1 MVWAKSGIC
10 RRSPIAVP
18 GWLCNVNA
26 RRVGLEPVSIPLV
39 TTQTIWSPLQLKQ
52 RAQSVASAIPAT
64 WCTSHVVIVPSIKD
78 AFAMAF
84 AHSAVQTCPMQGI
97 APRLS
102 AVGEEVFCLDC
113 LPESRDH
120 VSADW
125 FLRLCLING
134 VEWSV
139 DPELGDCV
147 ICTDRMTAMDSIEVL
162 CCSRSPTW
170 FVLLDLSLH
179 VGCITFCNQSL
190 AVFCQVFLFHW
201 FLYSFVVA

>member
-1 MVWAKSGIC
+1 MPLIKGAFTMAWLHAINKCRSVSDAVGCQPCDECGSGGVGGWVAHFLLLFFMVRHLRC
-10 RRSPIAVP
+10 
-18 GWLCNVNA
+18 L
-26 RRVGLEPVSIPLV
+26 
-39 TTQTIWSPLQLKQ
+39 
-52 RAQSVASAIPAT
+52 
-64 WCTSHVVIVPSIKD
+64 
-78 AFAMAF
+78 
-84 AHSAVQTCPMQGI
+84 

-102 AVGEEVFCLDC
+102 AVGEEVFCFDC

-147 ICTDRMTAMDSIEVL
+147 ICKDRMTAMDSIEVL

-190 AVFCQVFLFHW
+190 AVFCQVFLFH
-201 FLYSFVVA
+201 